1 LWRASGW
8 FIVALIVFL
17 SLVPAPE
24 LPDAGVSDKVSHA
37 LAYGAVTLWFAGAY
51 REARLTIVAAGAF
64 ALGLGLEGVQSL
76 TATRAP
82 EFGDL
87 LANLVGIAA
96 AAGVAISGGR
106 EWCAMVEDYLR

>member
-1 LWRASGW
+1 M
-8 FIVALIVFL
+8 ALIVIL
-17 SLVPAPE
+17 SLVPATE
-24 LPDAGVSDKVSHA
+24 LPDTGVSDKLGHA

-51 REARLTIVAAGAF
+51 RNARLAIVAAGAF
-64 ALGLGLEGVQSL
+64 ALGFGLEGFQSL

-96 AAGVAISGGR
+96 AAAVAIAGGR
-106 EWCAMVEDYLR
+106 EWCAIVENYLR